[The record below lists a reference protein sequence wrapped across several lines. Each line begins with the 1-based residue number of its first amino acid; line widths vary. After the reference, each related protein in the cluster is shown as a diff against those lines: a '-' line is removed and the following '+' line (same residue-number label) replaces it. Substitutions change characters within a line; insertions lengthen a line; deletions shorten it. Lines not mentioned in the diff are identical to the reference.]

1 MNELDFE
8 LSDLDLKLFVS
19 HRIYLSRNEVEVLLR
34 GIYVQLLDSKISK
47 RDRTYLKCLERRLL
61 KLY

>member
-1 MNELDFE
+1 MIDLDFE
-8 LSDLDLKLFVS
+8 FLDS
-19 HRIYLSRNEVEVLLR
+19 HRIFLSRNEVEVLLR
-34 GIYVQLLDSKISK
+34 GIYVQLLDSKTSK